1 MNQYDVLTVPRVTAL
16 SVSPQPV
23 SVSYT
28 RLFSS
33 LLAVGVV
40 LQFCLWPRLNLWF
53 LHNKDPYSVPA
64 WPCLPSSFLL
74 HRQVDTLPTFL
85 LRSGSYRGSSLPSD
99 CGILPFPCQWL
110 GFSSQEAA
118 PQPTPTFLFCLSHIG
133 RL

>member
-16 SVSPQPV
+16 SVSLQPV

-74 HRQVDTLPTFL
+74 HCQVDTLPTFCSEVAHIVAARFL
-85 LRSGSYRGSSLPSD
+85 QIVGYYHSSR
-99 CGILPFPCQWL
+99 QWL
-110 GFSSQEAA
+110 GVLIPGGCSPAHSHV
-118 PQPTPTFLFCLSHIG
+118 PLLSLSH
-133 RL
+133 R